1 MSKEQAEFV
10 IDLLRAAP
18 SDPNATIEQRRA
30 GMEAATAALPVGE
43 GVTVTEDIDASG
55 VLCDW
60 IVPDGAGEDRAILY
74 LHGGAYSIGSRTTHR
89 PLAAELARAANAPV
103 LVAEYGLAP
112 ENPYPEGIED
122 AVNAYQWLLSEKGIA
137 PGMIGI
143 AGDSAGGGLTMATLL
158 MLRDRELG
166 EPACGMVISPWVDL
180 TCSAK
185 SYETR
190 KDRDP
195 MIDPAGIAGSAA
207 LYLNGKDAESH
218 LASPVFARLNGLPPL
233 LIQVGTE
240 EVLYDDAVRLAGR
253 AVEAHIDVTFEAWD
267 GMFHVWHAF
276 FSMLDEG
283 REAIHA
289 MGRFFNDKIGG

>member
-1 MSKEQAEFV
+1 MSKEQAEQV
-10 IDLLRAAP
+10 IALLRAAP
-18 SDPNATIEQRRA
+18 SDPNATTAQARA
-30 GMEAATAALPVGE
+30 RMEEATSMLPVGD
-43 GVTVTEDIDASG
+43 GVTVTEGISANG
-55 VLCDW
+55 VTCDW
-60 IVPDGAGEDRAILY
+60 IVPDGANEDRAILY
-74 LHGGAYSIGSRTTHR
+74 LHGGAYCVGSRKTHR
-89 PLAAELARAANAPV
+89 ALAAELARVSDAPV
-103 LVAEYGLAP
+103 LVADYGLAP

-122 AVNAYQWLLSEKGIA
+122 AVNAYQWLETEKNIPA
-137 PGMIGI
+137 NMIGI

-158 MLRDRELG
+158 MLRDREMG
-166 EPACGMVISPWVDL
+166 EPACGMVISPWVDM

-190 KDRDP
+190 RDRDP
-195 MIDPAGIAGSAA
+195 MIVPDNIQGSAD

-253 AVEAHIDVTFEAWD
+253 AVEAHIDVTLECWD

-276 FSMLDEG
+276 YSMLDEG
-283 REAIHA
+283 QEAIAA
-289 MGRFFNDKIGG
+289 MGQFYKDKIGR

>member
-1 MSKEQAEFV
+1 MSKEQAKIV
-10 IDLLRAAP
+10 MDMLRAAP
-18 SDPNATIEQRRA
+18 ADPNATVEQARERMLA
-30 GMEAATAALPVGE
+30 GTESLPVGD
-43 GVTVTEDIDASG
+43 GVTVEEAVEANG
-55 VLCDW
+55 VTCDW
-60 IVPDGAGEDRAILY
+60 IVPDGASGDTAILY
-74 LHGGAYSIGSRTTHR
+74 LHGGAYIVGSRITHR
-89 PLAAELARAANAPV
+89 ALAAELARTSGACV
-103 LVAEYGLAP
+103 LVADYGLAP

-122 AVNAYQWLLSEKGIA
+122 AVTAYQWLVSEKGIA
-137 PGMIGI
+137 PNKIGI

-195 MIDPAGIAGSAA
+195 MINPDNIAGSAA
-207 LYLNGKDAESH
+207 QYLNGKDAESH
-218 LASPVFARLNGLPPL
+218 LASPVFARLDGLPPL

-276 FSMLDEG
+276 YSMLDEG
-283 REAIHA
+283 RDAIA
-289 MGRFFNDKIGG
+289 VMGQFFKDKTGA